1 MQNLSINDEKLGSS
15 RSAIF
20 AELDEQL
27 RQRIM
32 VIDGAMG
39 TMIQKHKLE
48 EDDFRGV
55 EFKSHPSNL
64 KGDNDLLTLTQP
76 EIILNI
82 HRAYL
87 EAGADFIE
95 TNTFNATSVSQTD
108 YNLQHIAYRLNV
120 EAAKLAKRACQEF
133 TESTGVRRYAV
144 GTLGP
149 TSKTL
154 SISPSVENPEFRNV
168 TFDELVK
175 AYDEQARGLLDG
187 GCDILMVETIFDTA
201 NSKAALFAIQ
211 GLFEGDYEPVPIFVS
226 GTIVDQ
232 SGRTLSGQTTEA
244 FCISTGHVK
253 PFL

>member
-1 MQNLSINDEKLGSS
+1 MDNLSLSDEKVKSGKSKIFSELNDQLS
-15 RSAIF
+15 R
-20 AELDEQL
+20 
-27 RQRIM
+27 RIM
-32 VIDGAMG
+32 IIDGAMG

-48 EDDFRGV
+48 EEDFRGV
-55 EFKSHPSNL
+55 EFKSHKSNL
-64 KGDNDLLTLTQP
+64 KGDNDILTLTRP
-76 EIILNI
+76 DIILNI

-95 TNTFNATSVSQTD
+95 TNTFNATSVSQAD

-120 EAAKLAKRACQEF
+120 EAAKLAKKACLEF
-133 TESTGVRRYAV
+133 TESSGIKRYAV
-144 GTLGP
+144 GALGP

-154 SISPSVENPEFRNV
+154 SISPSVESPELRNV

-187 GCDILMVETIFDTA
+187 GCDVLMIETIFDTA
-201 NSKAALFAIQ
+201 NSKAALFAVQ
-211 GLFEGDYEPVPIFVS
+211 ELFEKDYEPVPIFIS